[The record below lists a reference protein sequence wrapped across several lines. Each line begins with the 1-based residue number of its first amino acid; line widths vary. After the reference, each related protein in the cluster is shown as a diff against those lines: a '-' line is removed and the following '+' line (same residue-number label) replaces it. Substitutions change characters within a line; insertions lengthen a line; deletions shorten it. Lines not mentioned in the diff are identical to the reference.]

1 MPSREDI
8 IKQLSI
14 ISQYCER
21 PDVEMA
27 IDEVVAEVEAM
38 RCETCK
44 HRIAPGELMGPI
56 RTCNLFWISNVGK
69 DFGCFSH
76 EPKEDK

>member
-1 MPSREDI
+1 MPTREDI

-27 IDEVVAEVEAM
+27 IDEVIASIAGI
-38 RCETCK
+38 RCETCTMYEM
-44 HRIAPGELMGPI
+44 PYGW
-56 RTCNLFWISNVGK
+56 CNAFDLAIGK

-76 EPKEDK
+76 EAK